1 MSIPGNKISDD
12 GVEIMPFDYSSVT
25 EQHKEA
31 VKEVINLIK
40 SMPKASPEILAIAL
54 EHKFEIKDLPKF
66 DMMTTEICQKAAKI
80 GITPQLAG
88 WVNENNERLFPVVYF
103 SADVRK
109 FVELQEEL
117 KK

>member
-1 MSIPGNKISDD
+1 MKEEKKLNAD
-12 GVEIMPFDYSSVT
+12 GVEIMPFDYGSIT
-25 EQHKEA
+25 DQHKEA

-40 SMPKASPEILAIAL
+40 TMPGASPDILSLAL
-54 EHKFEIKDLPKF
+54 EHKFDIKDLPKF
-66 DMMTTEICQKAAKI
+66 DMMTTEICQKAAKL

-88 WVNENNERLFPVVYF
+88 WITENNERLFPIVYF
-103 SADVRK
+103 SADIRK

>member
-1 MSIPGNKISDD
+1 MSDKKTNND
-12 GVEIMPFDYSSVT
+12 GVEIMPFDYGSIT
-25 EQHKEA
+25 ESQKEA
-31 VKEVINLIK
+31 VKEVINIINSTPGISP
-40 SMPKASPEILAIAL
+40 SMLTHAL

-88 WVNENNERLFPVVYF
+88 WISENNERLFPVVYL

-109 FVELQEEL
+109 FVELQEQL

>member
-1 MSIPGNKISDD
+1 MSEEKKINDD
-12 GVEIMPFDYSSVT
+12 GVEIMPFDYGSIT

-31 VKEVINLIK
+31 VKEVINIIK
-40 SMPKASPEILAIAL
+40 TTPGASPDVLAIAL

-80 GITPQLAG
+80 GVTPQLAG
-88 WVNENNERLFPVVYF
+88 WINENNERLFPVVYL
-103 SADVRK
+103 SADIRK

>member
-1 MSIPGNKISDD
+1 MSTDNNKLTND
-12 GVEIMPFDYSSVT
+12 GVEIMPFDYGSVT
-25 EQHKEA
+25 DQHKEA